1 MNQYRYHVLQHDGIS
16 AELVDTYKM
25 WAEAV
30 YSAISL
36 TVKASS
42 SGSSGQVARGKR
54 YIIDTEAKEG
64 DEDVFIIDKTKNVF
78 STGHRRRAYLD
89 RLSLLPIA
97 TLAMSQLDEPIP
109 AVDTITVL
117 LSLSQSTAA
126 LKDLMDSNSARP
138 SSDDLPASPSP
149 LTRHLEPDS
158 DVCLMVY
165 HRGDVIAMA
174 SFSRYIEDHRF
185 ALSCDELCYELSLH
199 TVFVDPQYRGLGIAS
214 SLTETIINIVRKD
227 MKHLHQ
233 ALSEGGIQLS
243 PWFSAVALTLGGEV
257 ICDKISEAFV
267 EVNEDIVGELA
278 EEGLH
283 VGYQEPVICVESVA
297 N

>member
-1 MNQYRYHVLQHDGIS
+1 MNQYRYHVMQHDGMGV
-16 AELVDTYKM
+16 ELVDTYKM

-30 YSAISL
+30 LSAVSL
-36 TVKASS
+36 TVEASS
-42 SGSSGQVARGKR
+42 SGSSRRIARDKR

-64 DEDVFIIDKTKNVF
+64 DEDVFIIDETKKVF

-97 TLAMSQLDEPIP
+97 TLAMSQLAECI
-109 AVDTITVL
+109 ASLNTITVL
-117 LSLSQSTAA
+117 SSLLKSTSA
-126 LKDLMDSNSARP
+126 LKELMHGNEELP
-138 SSDDLPASPSP
+138 SSDDLSALPSP
-149 LTRHLEPDS
+149 LTRYLDPDS
-158 DVCLMVY
+158 DVCLVVY
-165 HRGDVIAMA
+165 HREHVIAMA

-199 TVFVDPQYRGLGIAS
+199 TVFVHSQYRGLGIAS
-214 SLTETIINIVRKD
+214 SLTDTIINIVRKD

-243 PWFSAVALTLGGEV
+243 PWFSAVALTPGGEV

-278 EEGLH
+278 DEGVH
-283 VGYQEPVICVESVA
+283 IDYQEPVICVESVA